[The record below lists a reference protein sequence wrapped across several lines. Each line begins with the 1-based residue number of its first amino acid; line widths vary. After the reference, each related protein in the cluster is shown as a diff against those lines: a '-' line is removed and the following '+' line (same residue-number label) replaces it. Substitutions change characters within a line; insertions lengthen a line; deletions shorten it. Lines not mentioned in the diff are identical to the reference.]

1 MSPRDLKTCTG
12 QIQELILN
20 ALNSA
25 IAKKLLGSVDIL
37 KDSYTGTFQ
46 FVEVSFSCKKGMGYV
61 SLLWSFEHG
70 KCSQHDCKLI
80 VRW

>member
-25 IAKKLLGSVDIL
+25 IAEKLLGSVDIL
-37 KDSYTGTFQ
+37 KDSYTGIFQ
-46 FVEVSFSCKKGMGYV
+46 FFKVPGSCRKTHGSFVWG
-61 SLLWSFEHG
+61 FEQG
-70 KCSQHDCKLI
+70 KCSLHDLKLI
-80 VRW
+80 LQ

>member
-25 IAKKLLGSVDIL
+25 IAEKLLGSVDIL
-37 KDSYTGTFQ
+37 KDSYTGIFTIVQSARFM
-46 FVEVSFSCKKGMGYV
+46 EKKIMGHFSGVLKKGNVLSMI
-61 SLLWSFEHG
+61 W
-70 KCSQHDCKLI
+70 K
-80 VRW
+80 

>member
-25 IAKKLLGSVDIL
+25 IAEKLLGSVDIL
-37 KDSYTGTFQ
+37 KDSYTGIFQ
-46 FVEVSFSCKKGMGYV
+46 FFNVPGSCRQKLTGHLSGVLNKGSVLYM
-61 SLLWSFEHG
+61 
-70 KCSQHDCKLI
+70 I
-80 VRW
+80 